1 MSRHATL
8 DELARLGA
16 DDLRPR
22 KAAKVGRHLASCTQ
36 CTQLSNELT
45 GVSTLL
51 ASAQFPAMPDTLSTR
66 LDSALAA
73 EAAQRV
79 AAEPATEAGR
89 RDLPVRRPEAGR
101 ARLPAGRLGT
111 DRTGQRAWWMPVPAT
126 RVLAT
131 AAAIVLVGAG
141 GYVIASRTGGS
152 GSSSATAAG
161 GAAVPTPLGSQ
172 VSVGTRV
179 TYRQDKSTESI
190 QTVTAQTD
198 YKPATLAGQ
207 AAAALSEA
215 RIDGV
220 HASPVNGVS
229 SAYNGLATPTA
240 SSGSLGFGSSSSL
253 AGSQLAGCIDRVIP
267 TGQVVLLVEHAR
279 FDGSPATIIVTSPAS
294 ASGLSAPKEA
304 QIWAVGQSCSASK
317 GDVLDHVK
325 VARL

>member
-16 DDLRPR
+16 ADLRPR
-22 KAAKVGRHLASCTQ
+22 KAAKVGRHMAGCTQ
-36 CTQLSNELT
+36 CTQVSNELT
-45 GVSTLL
+45 GLSTLL
-51 ASAQFPAMPDTLSTR
+51 SGVQFPGMPPTLSTR

-89 RDLPVRRPEAGR
+89 REVPARSAGLGR
-101 ARLPAGRLGT
+101 ARLRSAQR
-111 DRTGQRAWWMPVPAT
+111 RTGQRAYRLPVPAT

-141 GYVIASRTGGS
+141 GYEIAAHTGGAVS
-152 GSSSATAAG
+152 PASTAAG

-172 VSVGTRV
+172 VSLGGRV
-179 TYRQDKSTESI
+179 TYRQDKSAESI

-198 YKPATLAGQ
+198 FKPATLASQ

-215 RIDGV
+215 KIDGV
-220 HASPVNGVS
+220 HASAVTGAAS
-229 SAYNGLATPTA
+229 GTSNGLATPSSTNGTLGLGP
-240 SSGSLGFGSSSSL
+240 SSGL
-253 AGSQLAGCIDRVIP
+253 AISQLAGCMDRVVP
-267 TGQVVLLVEHAR
+267 PGQVVLLVEHAK
-279 FDGSPATIIVTSPAS
+279 FQGTPATIIVTAPLS
-294 ASGLSAPKEA
+294 AIGSAAPKEA
-304 QIWAVGQSCSASK
+304 QIWAVSDACSATNSH
-317 GDVLDHVK
+317 VLDHVK